1 VGGFDGSTGL
11 NSAEMYDPRTH
22 EWRMIAPMSTRRSSV
37 GVGVVNGL
45 LYAVSYY
52 CVMAGLFCHMF
63 YISGISRFGCSCVP
77 MWFLLSKQERNSLS
91 LSLFSILYLHLFQT
105 LIFKN
110 NE

>member
-45 LYAVSYY
+45 LYAVSL
-52 CVMAGLFCHMF
+52 C
-63 YISGISRFGCSCVP
+63 
-77 MWFLLSKQERNSLS
+77 FLLTR
-91 LSLFSILYLHLFQT
+91 LYMVICLG
-105 LIFKN
+105 
-110 NE
+110 

>member
-52 CVMAGLFCHMF
+52 CVMAMAFLVLDLLVCFCGF
-63 YISGISRFGCSCVP
+63 YCHS
-77 MWFLLSKQERNSLS
+77 EREVCNA
-91 LSLFSILYLHLFQT
+91 ITCRIHC
-105 LIFKN
+105 LIFAPFSN
-110 NE
+110 CCLRTVSEYNPG